1 MLDEEQC
8 RLYARKFLMRSRQT
22 NSAETKAAM
31 IEIALYWSK
40 LAAKAA
46 ESSTNPQH
54 GDYTRQSNKPTLVP
68 E

>member
-1 MLDEEQC
+1 
-8 RLYARKFLMRSRQT
+8 MRSRQT

-31 IEIALYWSK
+31 IEIALYWTQ

-46 ESSTNPQH
+46 ERSPDAQH
-54 GDYTRQSNKPTLVP
+54 GDYAQETNNPTLAP